1 VSSTPLAGKTTDNP
15 SQGFAS
21 TLALAAAYLEKT
33 IRFILLLYIAVLP
46 FKSLLILERNGFLV
60 LLGLLAVWCVVN
72 RRLFY
77 RPTPFDLPLAAFVGW
92 VAITLPFAAFP
103 EYSVKEFGKLLQQV
117 VVFYAVVFFLS
128 HRSFRNALYA
138 LIGGELIV
146 ISLKGLTQFD
156 IDYPQ
161 AVVSFLPAEV
171 WLTTFL
177 VMVIPLAIATAFLAT
192 PVWLRSAG
200 SAALVMSATCL
211 VSTQS
216 RAGLLSFIA
225 GFWAT
230 TWLVRT
236 RAALVLAGLVSLG
249 LVVGFL
255 LTLAIR
261 VGVVQLENGGNIRAP
276 FQTTAA
282 SIIHRFD
289 IWAFTL
295 DEIRKHWLVGI
306 GYGKDN
312 YLKVYWKEE
321 EVAPAGHAPVKN
333 AGTHNILLYYAL
345 HVGIPGMLIFCW
357 LYARI
362 MSRTID
368 ESRLS
373 EQWLDKVI
381 LCGIGGGIVGF
392 ATRLQFDQMFVG
404 SLAVFFW
411 VLVAFAVLSYPSRR
425 SESDST

>member
-1 VSSTPLAGKTTDNP
+1 MIKVGPAASSLKLIQLGERLSLD
-15 SQGFAS
+15 FF
-21 TLALAAAYLEKT
+21 
-33 IRFILLLYIAVLP
+33 IRGLLLIYVAVLP
-46 FKSLLILERNGFLV
+46 FKNLLVIERNGFLV
-60 LLGLLAVWCVVN
+60 LLGLLAVWCLAN

-77 RPTPFDLPLAAFVGW
+77 RPTPFELPLAAFVGW
-92 VAITLPFAAFP
+92 VGITIPFATFP
-103 EYSVKEFGKLLQQV
+103 DYSLKEFGKLLQQV
-117 VVFYAVVFFLS
+117 IVFYAIVYFFS
-128 HRSFRNALYA
+128 HRSFRITLFALMGC
-138 LIGGELIV
+138 LLIV
-146 ISLKGLTQFD
+146 VSLKGLSQFD
-156 IDYPQ
+156 LDYPQ

-177 VMVIPLAIATAFLAT
+177 VLVIPLAIATGFLAG
-192 PVWLRSAG
+192 PLWLRSAG
-200 SAALVMSATCL
+200 FVMLVMSGVCL
-211 VSTQS
+211 ISTQS

-230 TWLVRT
+230 AWLVRT
-236 RAALVLAGLVSLG
+236 RAALILAGMVSLG

-255 LTLAIR
+255 VTIGIR
-261 VGVVQLENGGNIRAP
+261 VGAVPSENGGNHVRAP
-276 FQTTAA
+276 FQTSVH
-282 SIIHRFD
+282 SIIHRLD
-289 IWAFTL
+289 IWTFTL
-295 DEIRKHWLVGI
+295 DEIGKHWLIGI

-312 YLKVYWKEE
+312 FLKVYGQEQE
-321 EVAPAGHAPVKN
+321 MNVETGHAPVKK

-357 LYARI
+357 LYASI
-362 MSRTID
+362 LLRTIQ
-368 ESRLS
+368 ESQAS
-373 EQWLDKVI
+373 EQWLDRVI

>member
-1 VSSTPLAGKTTDNP
+1 MIKVGPAVSSLKLIQLGECLSLD
-15 SQGFAS
+15 FF
-21 TLALAAAYLEKT
+21 
-33 IRFILLLYIAVLP
+33 IRGLLLIYIASLP
-46 FKSLLILERNGFLV
+46 FKNLLVIERNGFLV
-60 LLGLLAVWCVVN
+60 LLGLLAVWCLAN

-77 RPTPFDLPLAAFVGW
+77 RTTPFELPLAAFVGW
-92 VAITLPFAAFP
+92 VGITIPFATFP
-103 EYSVKEFGKLLQQV
+103 DYSLKEFGKLLQQV
-117 VVFYAVVFFLS
+117 IVFYAMVYFFS
-128 HRSFRNALYA
+128 HRSFRITLFALMGC
-138 LIGGELIV
+138 LLIV
-146 ISLKGLTQFD
+146 VSLKGLSQFD
-156 IDYPQ
+156 LDYPQ

-177 VMVIPLAIATAFLAT
+177 VLVIPLAIATGFLAS
-192 PVWLRSAG
+192 PLWLRSAG
-200 SAALVMSATCL
+200 FVTLVMSGVCL
-211 VSTQS
+211 ISTQS

-230 TWLVRT
+230 AWLVRT
-236 RAALVLAGLVSLG
+236 RAALILASMVSLG

-255 LTLAIR
+255 VTIGIR
-261 VGVVQLENGGNIRAP
+261 VGAVPLENGGSHVKAP
-276 FQTTAA
+276 FQTSVY

-295 DEIRKHWLVGI
+295 DEIGKHWLIGI

-312 YLKVYWKEE
+312 FLNVYGQEQE
-321 EVAPAGHAPVKN
+321 MNVATGHAPVKK

-357 LYARI
+357 LYASI
-362 MSRTID
+362 LLRTIQ
-368 ESRLS
+368 ESQLS
-373 EQWLDKVI
+373 EQWLDRII
-381 LCGIGGGIVGF
+381 LCGIGGGTVGF

-425 SESDST
+425 SEST